1 MRLAEIHLA
10 QSVGLLSPDY
20 GSGEMRYLIR
30 HILESCNIFAY
41 FPKACNEELLIFH
54 FHYYQK
60 RRVTIKTLLVVLVPE
75 QRGMS
80 ACLGHSS
87 NDPTVKL
94 SRELLKRR
102 PLGPL
107 PSPCPFGLC
116 PHSPSDSQKDNL
128 YLECILKVTENNH
141 SCIQDK
147 VDTFH

>member
-80 ACLGHSS
+80 ACLGHLS
-87 NDPTVKL
+87 NDPPVKL
-94 SRELLKRR
+94 SRELLERTALGSLPNPRPFSVFAHTPHLTHRR
-102 PLGPL
+102 TT
-107 PSPCPFGLC
+107 
-116 PHSPSDSQKDNL
+116 
-128 YLECILKVTENNH
+128 CI
-141 SCIQDK
+141 
-147 VDTFH
+147 

>member
-80 ACLGHSS
+80 ACLGHLS

-94 SRELLKRR
+94 SRELLERTA
-102 PLGPL
+102 LGPL
-107 PSPCPFGLC
+107 PDPRPLSVFAHT
-116 PHSPSDSQKDNL
+116 PHL
-128 YLECILKVTENNH
+128 THRRTTCI
-141 SCIQDK
+141 
-147 VDTFH
+147 